1 MTGVE
6 ATVYLFG
13 GTLTKLLP
21 AVMAVLTAVSGL
33 PRVQCVCSNGQVK
46 LFCPGPSAA
55 GCCCAAPASGEGD
68 GEQSSQEHACCV
80 RSAYAPPTG
89 CGHGRADRGCG
100 CERSVVAAA
109 PQPVPEDHG
118 GTARDLEVTFL
129 AWDFP
134 RFDSDRPADPTH
146 RGPPLDRHPPDL
158 VVLFC
163 HFTC

>member
-1 MTGVE
+1 MSGVE

-21 AVMAVLTAVSGL
+21 ALMAVLTAVSGL
-33 PRVQCVCSNGQVK
+33 PRVQCVCPSGQVK
-46 LFCPGPSAA
+46 LYCTGPSAA
-55 GCCCAAPASGEGD
+55 GCCCAAPASGKG
-68 GEQSSQEHACCV
+68 GGQQSLQGHACCA
-80 RSAYAPPTG
+80 RSAHTESTG
-89 CGHGRADRGCG
+89 CGQARACG

-109 PQPVPEDHG
+109 PQPLPEDNG
-118 GTARDLEVTFL
+118 SPARDLEVALL

-134 RFDSDRPADPTH
+134 RFVSGRPAARTL
-146 RGPPLDRHPPDL
+146 GGSPLHLHPPDL